1 MTEGSR
7 SFLEMWLQMSIPE
20 SEESL
25 SIRRVRGAE
34 NVLLSKDSEG
44 TFGIVMHGVTDDFRN
59 PRLANL
65 SFSTRPRMILNI
77 SGSNENLANCLIL
90 KTSSDLDPV
99 MLSLVMEHLLKSG
112 DTEKFSAHDLS
123 NTIREVIKLTRRE
136 APPPTR
142 DEIVGAWGEL
152 YILLKIVSETSGHT
166 VQRMAIS
173 GWEGLQRQTIDFRFP
188 EAGVALEA
196 KTCSDGLRMHHIG
209 GYGQITIPA
218 GFDCGALVSVSVQDN
233 DHGKTCKDLVHAIRH
248 SLCGT
253 EEEIDSAKSLL
264 EDRVRIRGS
273 ECLDDS
279 IFLWLEDDEDPM
291 RLYRFDDVPSPVSA
305 GDVFEVEWVADLM
318 QASPM
323 SGSERGSV
331 MDRIRLMST
340 PKGD

>member
-25 SIRRVRGAE
+25 SIRRVRDAE

-44 TFGIVMHGVTDDFRN
+44 TFGIVMHGVTDDLRN

-65 SFSTRPRMILNI
+65 SFSTRPHMILNI

-152 YILLKIVSETSGHT
+152 YILLRFVRDSPNHATQIMVIG
-166 VQRMAIS
+166 A
-173 GWEGLQRQTIDFRFP
+173 WEGLQRQTIDFRFA

-209 GYGQITIPA
+209 GYGQITIPP
-218 GFDCGALVSVSVQDN
+218 GFDCGALVSMSVRDN
-233 DHGKTCKDLVHAIRH
+233 DHGKTCKNLVKAIL
-248 SLCGT
+248 SSFVGSK
-253 EEEIDSAKSLL
+253 EEKESAKSLL
-264 EDRVRIRGS
+264 EDRIRIRGPM
-273 ECLDDS
+273 CLDDS

-291 RLYRFDDVPSPVSA
+291 RLYRFDDVPSPVSE
-305 GDVFEVEWVADLM
+305 GGVYEVEWVADLK
-318 QASPM
+318 QASPI
-323 SGSERGSV
+323 SDTETSEIV
-331 MDRIRLMST
+331 DRVRFANT
-340 PKGD
+340 GGVD

>member
-1 MTEGSR
+1 M
-7 SFLEMWLQMSIPE
+7 
-20 SEESL
+20 
-25 SIRRVRGAE
+25 
-34 NVLLSKDSEG
+34 
-44 TFGIVMHGVTDDFRN
+44 
-59 PRLANL
+59 
-65 SFSTRPRMILNI
+65 
-77 SGSNENLANCLIL
+77 
-90 KTSSDLDPV
+90 
-99 MLSLVMEHLLKSG
+99 
-112 DTEKFSAHDLS
+112 
-123 NTIREVIKLTRRE
+123 
-136 APPPTR
+136 
-142 DEIVGAWGEL
+142 
-152 YILLKIVSETSGHT
+152 
-166 VQRMAIS
+166 
-173 GWEGLQRQTIDFRFP
+173 
-188 EAGVALEA
+188 
-196 KTCSDGLRMHHIG
+196 
-209 GYGQITIPA
+209 
-218 GFDCGALVSVSVQDN
+218 SVQDN

-305 GDVFEVEWVADLM
+305 GDVFEVEWVADFM